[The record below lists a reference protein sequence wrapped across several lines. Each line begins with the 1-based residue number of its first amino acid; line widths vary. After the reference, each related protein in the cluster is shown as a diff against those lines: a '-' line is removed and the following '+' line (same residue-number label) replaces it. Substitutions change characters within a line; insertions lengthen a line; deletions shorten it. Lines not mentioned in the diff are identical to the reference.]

1 MSVRNGWTILW
12 WGIGRAF
19 KVQKLK
25 GHKEG
30 KWEER
35 ECQQS
40 TFIRPMITTHLEI
53 ASQAYKISELLTKRE
68 ILLLLMNVLNDEDV
82 YSLQRFRENILTGK

>member
-1 MSVRNGWTILW
+1 MW
-12 WGIGRAF
+12 
-19 KVQKLK
+19 KHK

-35 ECQQS
+35 GLQQS

-53 ASQAYKISELLTKRE
+53 ASQAYKIAEL
-68 ILLLLMNVLNDEDV
+68 
-82 YSLQRFRENILTGK
+82 